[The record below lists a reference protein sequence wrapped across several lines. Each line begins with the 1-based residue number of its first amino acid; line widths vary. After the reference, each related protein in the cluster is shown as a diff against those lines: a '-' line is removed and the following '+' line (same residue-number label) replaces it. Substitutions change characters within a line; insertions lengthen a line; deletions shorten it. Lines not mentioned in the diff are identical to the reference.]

1 MMIPSSLHILPEQER
16 KILSALHK
24 RKGCH
29 IKVKKKRAGG
39 GTDRMLLTP
48 GHIKKYQ
55 KAAQGSVVSL
65 PFQHKHLVENSHH
78 KGGFLP
84 LLAALLGPIL
94 GGVAGGLIG
103 RGISLKKKKKKKKR
117 KTRTGHG
124 MYLNPYHSGS
134 FKRKK

>member
-16 KILSALHK
+16 KILSALRK

-39 GTDRMLLTP
+39 TDRMLLTP
-48 GHIKKYQ
+48 EHIKKYQ

-103 RGISLKKKKKKKKR
+103 RGINLRKKKKKR
-117 KTRTGHG
+117 KKRKTTAGQG
-124 MYLNPYHSGS
+124 MYLNPYHSG
-134 FKRKK
+134 FKRHK